1 MKPTIRKFLV
11 TGLIILAAAVLLLVP
26 IRTVDVTSQADRHFQ
41 LDVAMPR
48 VRKILVRSNAVKKIV
63 AMADATLLDQ
73 QWQNMAFESA
83 GPLLKGDWH
92 VTGEGRLSIDVND
105 DYLGKQSIK
114 LNQSV
119 DIKPDR
125 LISTNKLIEPSKSI
139 REYSSSLRLTPGVDG
154 NAEFDLSLKIRVR
167 TTAGLIT
174 RGIVQ
179 REIEAAAAKS
189 LNQQETVIRELVA
202 QQRNKLLIIPNFG
215 RE

>member
-1 MKPTIRKFLV
+1 MKPTVRKILV
-11 TGLIILAAAVLLLVP
+11 AGLIILAAGLVLFAAILP
-26 IRTVDVTSQADRHFQ
+26 VDVTSQADHRFQ
-41 LDVAMPR
+41 LDVGMPR
-48 VRKILVRSNAVKKIV
+48 ARKILVRTNAVKKIV

-73 QWQNMAFESA
+73 QWQNMAFEST
-83 GPLLKGDWH
+83 GSLLKGNWH

-105 DYLGKQSIK
+105 DYLGKQSIQ
-114 LNQSV
+114 LNQTV

-125 LISTNKLIEPSKSI
+125 LVSSNELLEPSKSI
-139 REYSSSLRLTPGVDG
+139 REYSSSLELTPGADE

-179 REIEAAAAKS
+179 REIEAAAVKS
-189 LNQQETVIRELVA
+189 LNQQEKVIRELVA
-202 QQRNKLLIIPNFG
+202 QQRDKLLIIPDFG

>member
-1 MKPTIRKFLV
+1 MKPTFRKFLLA
-11 TGLIILAAAVLLLVP
+11 GLIILAAVVLLFAP
-26 IRTVDVTSQADRHFQ
+26 ILNVDATSQADHRFQ
-41 LDVAMPR
+41 LDVSMPR
-48 VRKILVRSNAVKKIV
+48 ARKILVRTNAVKKIV

-83 GPLLKGDWH
+83 GPLLNGNWH
-92 VTGEGRLSIDVND
+92 VTGEGQLSIDVND

-114 LNQSV
+114 LNQTV

-125 LISTNKLIEPSKSI
+125 LISTNELIEPSESI
-139 REYSSSLRLTPGVDG
+139 REYSSSLKLTPGVDE
-154 NAEFDLSLKIRVR
+154 NAEFGLSLKIRVR

-189 LNQQETVIRELVA
+189 LNQQETVIRELIA
-202 QQRNKLLIIPNFG
+202 QQRDKLLIIPDFG
-215 RE
+215 GE